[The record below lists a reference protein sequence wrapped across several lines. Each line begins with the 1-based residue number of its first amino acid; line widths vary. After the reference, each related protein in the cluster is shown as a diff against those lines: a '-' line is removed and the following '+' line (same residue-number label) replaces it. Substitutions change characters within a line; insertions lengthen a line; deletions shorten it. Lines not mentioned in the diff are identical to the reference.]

1 MDGSFG
7 LGSVMA
13 RLIGGG
19 VTSLPLLRVLFQR
32 MLGKPL
38 VLVHVPDTDAR

>member
-7 LGSVMA
+7 LGSVMV

-19 VTSLPLLRVLFQR
+19 VINLLLLRVLFQR
-32 MLGKPL
+32 MLGKLL
-38 VLVHVPDTDAR
+38 VLVHAPGIDPG